1 MRELQRLSRSMSNQ
15 QQKRKSLRLKIWKTG
30 TKNSS
35 ENTTRKIRLKM
46 YNKKKLLKKIE
57 GHFNGNME
65 LLNALISDV
74 DEFNSICNDNQIELY
89 IDFDNESECAEI
101 DTYETFSL
109 VARFKK
115 NNKTETL
122 LCGLTLEWLDISLYV
137 LIRYVNFCN
146 KYSEMENY
154 KEKCANLEAKIN
166 SLEDKSIL
174 NSILNS

>member
-1 MRELQRLSRSMSNQ
+1 
-15 QQKRKSLRLKIWKTG
+15 
-30 TKNSS
+30 
-35 ENTTRKIRLKM
+35 M

-101 DTYETFSL
+101 DTYEMFSL

-115 NNKTETL
+115 NNKTEPL